1 LEDLESTAMTHLGSE
16 LEGLDLSR
24 RDGRLSTT
32 CVHDELGDDS
42 HESAGNLLDL
52 L

>member
-1 LEDLESTAMTHLGSE
+1 VGHLEDLESTAMTHLGSE

-42 HESAGNLLDL
+42 AGNLLDL